1 MKGILKLYSQ
11 YGDKIIIIPVLCIIL
26 CMVTYFIHIITKK
39 SRFPKYLPGLAFIIF
54 GIFKFKSGWKNLV
67 YSSGLQDLWI
77 FTLVFTSG
85 FVAICFALILGTLS
99 KKKKTKK
106 IIKNKRKREAKLKN
120 KKIEVREDHFDLK
133 DKKIELKED
142 NGFWEKYNRSNNRRN
157 FSIGKSKPKK

>member
-85 FVAICFALILGTLS
+85 FVAICFALIASDTRSPSRYFLSSRKILTLRGGGWGLS
-99 KKKKTKK
+99 PVLPALCSLFLTSLFML
-106 IIKNKRKREAKLKN
+106 A
-120 KKIEVREDHFDLK
+120 
-133 DKKIELKED
+133 
-142 NGFWEKYNRSNNRRN
+142 NNRC
-157 FSIGKSKPKK
+157 

>member
-39 SRFPKYLPGLAFIIF
+39 SKFPKYLPGLAFIIF

-106 IIKNKRKREAKLKN
+106 IIKNKRKRTSSLN
-120 KKIEVREDHFDLK
+120 VSVHFKAWGICL
-133 DKKIELKED
+133 LA
-142 NGFWEKYNRSNNRRN
+142 RSILVYDGPVYMRFGRAPVPV
-157 FSIGKSKPKK
+157 F